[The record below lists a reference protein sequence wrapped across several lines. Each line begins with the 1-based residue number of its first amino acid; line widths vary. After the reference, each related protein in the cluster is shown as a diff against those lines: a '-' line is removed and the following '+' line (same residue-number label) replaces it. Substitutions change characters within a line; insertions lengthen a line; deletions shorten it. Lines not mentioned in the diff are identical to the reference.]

1 MWRFLVSKNNK
12 EYSARQEKLVADIL
26 GCSVVKGSGARPCN
40 PGDVKGEKWLCEC
53 KTHTEPN
60 QPIFFS
66 YEVWEKIVKEAMFA
80 HRSPLLVTDDGSQIA
95 EKTWCI
101 FPPAAVNADLIYK
114 LPLKVMKN
122 KNITFKHFE
131 MIADYETNQSNLGEN
146 VVYDIHWGR
155 YFVYMCPIKSLLK
168 ICEDDI

>member
-1 MWRFLVSKNNK
+1 MSKNNK

-80 HRSPLLVTDDGSQIA
+80 HRTPLLVTDDGSQTA

-101 FPPAAVNADLIYK
+101 FPPAAVNADLVHTAK
-114 LPLKVMKN
+114 LFRDASK
-122 KNITFKHFE
+122 KNITFDHCDA
-131 MIADYETNQSNLGEN
+131 IRDYETNQYNLGEN